1 VTVGERINF
10 YGSLACLTAC
20 LLFVLVY
27 TVVPLLTGRMR
38 WWSSHIGRMLV
49 TKALALAGLMVIT
62 VVMYVFDVEV
72 EWIRSVRGV
81 FAAVVAV
88 MMVYQSWLVYRIQTQ
103 KEG

>member
-1 VTVGERINF
+1 MGERINF

>member
-49 TKALALAGLMVIT
+49 TKALALSGLMVIT